1 MYRMVNRL
9 KGFIKKRWAYLLSL
23 FFIWLVPIIM
33 LNEVISL
40 VEVNVAFKI
49 TFSGCLVLIIVL
61 LAFRKKIYALIY
73 KHPHGIMRGV
83 LLCLH
88 KAVLYGLIL
97 GIMWGI
103 SSFSDKFFKWWLLCG
118 ISWLIGFIFLLINE
132 YNCREKK
139 DETKDN

>member
-1 MYRMVNRL
+1 MFNKL
-9 KGFIKKRWAYLLSL
+9 KNSIKKRWAFMLYL
-23 FFIWLVPIIM
+23 FFVWLVPIIM
-33 LNEVISL
+33 LNEFISL

-61 LAFRKKIYALIY
+61 LGFRKKIYAIINN
-73 KHPHGIMRGV
+73 HPHGLIRGI

-103 SSFSDKFFKWWLLCG
+103 SSFSDKFFNWWLLCG
-118 ISWLIGFIFLLINE
+118 ISWIIGFIFLMVDEN
-132 YNCREKK
+132 NCMEKI
-139 DETKDN
+139 DERKQD